1 MSGHPG
7 RRSPAHSSAFH
18 TAHGKGLWPAPWP
31 DHRGPVSPDALLGA
45 FASLSCALTWAIAS
59 LVFAS
64 ALSQTKATAA
74 GLGVVKA
81 VIATPLLLLV
91 GVVSG
96 AGLPD
101 VGEKLPT
108 LALTSVLGLLV
119 ADTAWLQSLSR
130 LGVARG
136 VLLIPLVPV
145 TTAVLAR
152 VFLDEHLAP
161 LALVGGAL
169 TLGGVVLATRTKDD
183 DGTPTAFTA
192 TGVAL
197 GAAYVLSQAGSNV
210 LLKSV
215 LIGTEALHVAS
226 LRLLLGIPMLVLL
239 VVGHSLW
246 QGRGVGGGLAGIVP
260 LLSGDRLP
268 RVAVAAIVGTM
279 GGIWLGS
286 IGTQRLPVAVA
297 TTLAATTPVWAL
309 VLLRLRGES
318 VPVRAVVGAVVAIV
332 GVGLLATGG

>member
-1 MSGHPG
+1 MSQN
-7 RRSPAHSSAFH
+7 
-18 TAHGKGLWPAPWP
+18 
-31 DHRGPVSPDALLGA
+31 ALLGA
-45 FASLSCALTWAIAS
+45 LASLSCALTWAIAS
-59 LVFAS
+59 LVFAA

-96 AGLPD
+96 AGLPV
-101 VGEKLPT
+101 VGEQLST

-119 ADTAWLQSLSR
+119 ADTAWLQSLAR

-152 VFLDEHLAP
+152 IFLDERLTTLA
-161 LALVGGAL
+161 VGGGAL
-169 TLGGVVLATRTKDD
+169 TLVGVVLASRAKNDSATGEART
-183 DGTPTAFTA
+183 TSFTG

-215 LIGTEALHVAS
+215 LVGNEALHVAS
-226 LRLLLGIPMLVLL
+226 MRLLLGIPMLVLL

-246 QGRGVGGGLAGIVP
+246 QGRGVGGGLAGIMP
-260 LLSGDRLP
+260 LLSWDRLP
-268 RVAVAAIVGTM
+268 RVAVAAIIGTM

-318 VPVRAVVGAVVAIV
+318 VQGRAAVGAIIAIV
-332 GVGLLATGG
+332 GVGLLATGR

>member
-1 MSGHPG
+1 
-7 RRSPAHSSAFH
+7 
-18 TAHGKGLWPAPWP
+18 
-31 DHRGPVSPDALLGA
+31 VSQDALLGA
-45 FASLSCALTWAIAS
+45 LASLSCALTWAIAS

-101 VGEKLPT
+101 VGEKLST
-108 LALTSVLGLLV
+108 LALTSVLGLLI
-119 ADTAWLQSLSR
+119 ADTAWLQSLAR

-152 VFLDEHLAP
+152 VFLDERLTP
-161 LALVGGAL
+161 LAVGGGAL
-169 TLGGVVLATRTKDD
+169 TLVGVVLASRARNDSAAG
-183 DGTPTAFTA
+183 GTSTTSFTG

-268 RVAVAAIVGTM
+268 RVAVAAIIGTM

-309 VLLRLRGES
+309 ALLRLRGES
-318 VPVRAVVGAVVAIV
+318 VPVRAVVGAVIAIV
-332 GVGLLATGG
+332 GVGLLATGR

>member
-1 MSGHPG
+1 
-7 RRSPAHSSAFH
+7 
-18 TAHGKGLWPAPWP
+18 
-31 DHRGPVSPDALLGA
+31 VSQDALLGA
-45 FASLSCALTWAIAS
+45 LASLSCALTWAIAS
-59 LVFAS
+59 LVFAA

-101 VGEKLPT
+101 VGEQLST

-119 ADTAWLQSLSR
+119 ADTAWLQSLAR

-152 VFLDEHLAP
+152 VFLDERLTP
-161 LALVGGAL
+161 LAVGGGAL
-169 TLGGVVLATRTKDD
+169 TLVGVVLASRARNDS
-183 DGTPTAFTA
+183 A
-192 TGVAL
+192 TGGARTTSFTGTGVTL

-215 LIGTEALHVAS
+215 LVGNEALHVAS
-226 LRLLLGIPMLVLL
+226 MRLLLGIPMLVLL

-246 QGRGVGGGLAGIVP
+246 QGRGVGGGLAGIMP

-268 RVAVAAIVGTM
+268 RVAVAAIIGTM

-318 VPVRAVVGAVVAIV
+318 VQGRAAVGAIIAII
-332 GVGLLATGG
+332 GVGLLAAGG

>member
-1 MSGHPG
+1 
-7 RRSPAHSSAFH
+7 
-18 TAHGKGLWPAPWP
+18 
-31 DHRGPVSPDALLGA
+31 VSTHALLGA
-45 FASLSCALTWAIAS
+45 LASLSCALTWAIAS
-59 LVFAS
+59 LVFAT

-81 VIATPLLLLV
+81 VIATPLLLLAGLV
-91 GVVSG
+91 GG
-96 AGLPD
+96 LGLPD
-101 VGEKLPT
+101 VGDQLGT

-119 ADTAWLQSLSR
+119 ADTAWLQSLAR

-169 TLGGVVLATRTKDD
+169 TLVGVVLATRTKDD

-197 GAAYVLSQAGSNV
+197 GAAYVLSQAASNV

-215 LIGTEALHVAS
+215 LISTEALHVAS

-239 VVGHSLW
+239 VVM
-246 QGRGVGGGLAGIVP
+246 QGRGIGGGLAGIVP
-260 LLSGDRLP
+260 LLAPERLP
-268 RVAVAAIVGTM
+268 RIAVAAIIGTM

-309 VLLRLRGES
+309 MLLRLRGDV
-318 VPVRAVVGAVVAIV
+318 VPARAVVGAVTAIV
-332 GVGLLATGG
+332 GVGLLATGR

>member
-1 MSGHPG
+1 
-7 RRSPAHSSAFH
+7 
-18 TAHGKGLWPAPWP
+18 
-31 DHRGPVSPDALLGA
+31 VSQNALLGA
-45 FASLSCALTWAIAS
+45 LASLSCALTWAIAS
-59 LVFAS
+59 LVFAA

-96 AGLPD
+96 AGLPV
-101 VGEKLPT
+101 VGEQLST

-119 ADTAWLQSLSR
+119 ADTAWLQSLAR

-152 VFLDEHLAP
+152 IFLDERLTTLA
-161 LALVGGAL
+161 VGGGAL
-169 TLGGVVLATRTKDD
+169 TLVGVVLASRAKNDSATGEART
-183 DGTPTAFTA
+183 TSFTG

-215 LIGTEALHVAS
+215 LVGNEALHVAS
-226 LRLLLGIPMLVLL
+226 MRLLLGIPMLVLL

-246 QGRGVGGGLAGIVP
+246 QGRGVGGGLAGIMP
-260 LLSGDRLP
+260 LLSWDRLP
-268 RVAVAAIVGTM
+268 RVAVAAIIGTM

-318 VPVRAVVGAVVAIV
+318 VQGRAAVGAIIAIV
-332 GVGLLATGG
+332 GVGLLATGR

>member
-1 MSGHPG
+1 MSTH
-7 RRSPAHSSAFH
+7 
-18 TAHGKGLWPAPWP
+18 
-31 DHRGPVSPDALLGA
+31 ALLGA
-45 FASLSCALTWAIAS
+45 LASLSCALTWAIAS
-59 LVFAS
+59 LVFAT

-81 VIATPLLLLV
+81 VIATPLLLLAGLV
-91 GVVSG
+91 GG
-96 AGLPD
+96 LGLPD
-101 VGEKLPT
+101 VGDQLGT

-119 ADTAWLQSLSR
+119 ADTAWLQSLAR

-169 TLGGVVLATRTKDD
+169 TLVGVVLATRTKDD

-197 GAAYVLSQAGSNV
+197 GAAYVLSQAASNV

-215 LIGTEALHVAS
+215 LISTEALHVAS

-239 VVGHSLW
+239 VVM
-246 QGRGVGGGLAGIVP
+246 QGRGIGGGLAGIVP
-260 LLSGDRLP
+260 LLAPERLP
-268 RVAVAAIVGTM
+268 RIAVAAIIGTM

-309 VLLRLRGES
+309 MLLRLRGDV
-318 VPVRAVVGAVVAIV
+318 VPARAVVGAVTAIV
-332 GVGLLATGG
+332 GVGLLATGR

>member
-1 MSGHPG
+1 
-7 RRSPAHSSAFH
+7 
-18 TAHGKGLWPAPWP
+18 
-31 DHRGPVSPDALLGA
+31 VSTHALLGA
-45 FASLSCALTWAIAS
+45 LASLSCALTWAIAS
-59 LVFAS
+59 LVFAT

-81 VIATPLLLLV
+81 VIATPLLLLAGLV
-91 GVVSG
+91 GG
-96 AGLPD
+96 LGLPD
-101 VGEKLPT
+101 VGDQLGT

-119 ADTAWLQSLSR
+119 ADTAWLQSLAR

-169 TLGGVVLATRTKDD
+169 TLVGVVLATRTKDD

-197 GAAYVLSQAGSNV
+197 GAAYVLSQAASNV

-215 LIGTEALHVAS
+215 LISTEALHVAS

-239 VVGHSLW
+239 VVM
-246 QGRGVGGGLAGIVP
+246 QGRGIGGGLAGIVP
-260 LLSGDRLP
+260 LLAPERLP
-268 RVAVAAIVGTM
+268 RIAGAAIIGTM

-309 VLLRLRGES
+309 MLLRLRGDV
-318 VPVRAVVGAVVAIV
+318 VPARAVVGAVIAIV
-332 GVGLLATGG
+332 GVGLLATGR

>member
-1 MSGHPG
+1 MTFKQTIGSGDG
-7 RRSPAHSSAFH
+7 TTVGGLVGFDPAC
-18 TAHGKGLWPAPWP
+18 PAC
-31 DHRGPVSPDALLGA
+31 GVSTDALIGA
-45 FASLSCALTWAIAS
+45 LASLSCALTWAIAS
-59 LVFAS
+59 LVFAA
-64 ALSQTKATAA
+64 ALSETKATAA

-91 GVVSG
+91 GLVSG
-96 AGLPD
+96 RGLPD
-101 VGEKLPT
+101 VGDQLGT

-119 ADTAWLQSLSR
+119 ADTAWLQSLAR

-152 VFLDEHLAP
+152 VFLDEHLTP
-161 LALVGGAL
+161 VALLGGAL
-169 TLGGVVLATRTKDD
+169 TLAGVVLASRAKQSDVD
-183 DGTPTAFTA
+183 SGGAFTV
-192 TGVAL
+192 TGVVL
-197 GAAYVLSQAGSNV
+197 GGAYVLSQAGSNV

-215 LIGTEALHVAS
+215 LVATEALHVAS

-239 VVGHSLW
+239 VVSHSLL
-246 QGRGVGGGLAGIVP
+246 QGRGVGGVVTGIGP
-260 LLSGDRLP
+260 LLVRERLP
-268 RVAVAAIVGTM
+268 RVAVAAVIGTM

-309 VLLRLRGES
+309 VLLRLRGDV
-318 VPVRAVVGAVVAIV
+318 VPARAVVGALVAIV
-332 GVGLLATGG
+332 GVGLLASGR